1 MWTALR
7 TNWKIYLI
15 EAWAL
20 GMFMISAAFFTILME
35 HPNLPIRNA
44 IESPILRRFLIG
56 LAMGLTAIA
65 LIYSNWGKRSGA
77 HMNPAVTLTNLQLD
91 RIRPTDAAWYIL
103 AQFIGG
109 TLAIL
114 LFKWLAFHYVSIP
127 EVNYAVTIPGKSGI
141 GLAFAMEF
149 FISFFLF
156 LMVLIL
162 SNAKKLAPYT
172 GFFVGGL
179 LVIYITLEAPYSGM
193 SMNPARTF
201 ASAYPANLWTAWW
214 LYFIAPI
221 LGMNL
226 AGYLYRR
233 WYRIQHN
240 GNCLG
245 MDAHM
250 SGQQYDNTTY
260 EVLGPKSL
268 LKLEKEAEKYDES
281 YY

>member
-35 HPNLPIRNA
+35 NPNLPIRNA
-44 IESPILRRFLIG
+44 IESPLLRRFLIG
-56 LAMGLTAIA
+56 LAMGLTAIG

-91 RIRPTDAAWYIL
+91 RIRPADANWYIL

-114 LFKWLAFHYVSIP
+114 LLKWLAFYYISIP
-127 EVNYAVTIPGKSGI
+127 EVNYAVTIPGKAGI
-141 GLAFAMEF
+141 WVALGLETL
-149 FISFFLF
+149 ISFLLF
-156 LMVLIL
+156 LMVLII
-162 SNAKKLAPYT
+162 SNHKKLAPYT

-179 LVIYITLEAPYSGM
+179 LVIYITFEAPYSGM
-193 SMNPARTF
+193 SMNPARTV
-201 ASAYPANLWTAWW
+201 ASAFPANVWTAWW
-214 LYFIAPI
+214 LYFIGPV

-233 WYRIQHN
+233 WYRATHN
-240 GNCLG
+240 GNCLT
-245 MDAHM
+245 MDSHL
-250 SGQQYDNTTY
+250 SGEKHDNKTY
-260 EVLGPKSL
+260 EVLGPKEL
-268 LKLEKEAEKYDES
+268 LQEKSQLEEIYP
-281 YY
+281 